1 MRRSMQHNVDPESPT
16 LHTAASPDE
25 GDPGR
30 YDPHSS
36 VTSTRGPPFGYKSP
50 PRANLLA
57 MTSEGKRKG
66 RGHARET
73 FGGTSTRR
81 LVLDL
86 LGESPSPGP
95 GAYLPAST
103 FGKHAKFRD
112 KASKGPSPAFR
123 STSSQRPRAQ
133 NQHVPGPGAHSP
145 ERAAVEPN
153 ARNPAMH
160 LLAKSGRFGTVSQRK
175 LTDTPDVVGPGTYN
189 EHKHRTVAQDAARQ
203 VKMMSRQSPGFGVA
217 SAAHALP
224 HEEEIEETS
233 GSPGP
238 GTYETDKSELAKANG
253 HPSAFKLP
261 TERKKLRNMVAPT
274 RGAPPKS
281 KRKPAADASSP
292 DGAIRV

>member
-1 MRRSMQHNVDPESPT
+1 MRMP
-16 LHTAASPDE
+16 TAAQTCTE
-25 GDPGR
+25 ERPGR
-30 YDPHSS
+30 S
-36 VTSTRGPPFGYKSP
+36 STRSTKLSK
-50 PRANLLA
+50 AA
-57 MTSEGKRKG
+57 SS
-66 RGHARET
+66 
-73 FGGTSTRR
+73 STRSR
-81 LVLDL
+81 H
-86 LGESPSPGP
+86 GC
-95 GAYLPAST
+95 A
-103 FGKHAKFRD
+103 
-112 KASKGPSPAFR
+112 R
-123 STSSQRPRAQ
+123 SLAICS
-133 NQHVPGPGAHSP
+133 
-145 ERAAVEPN
+145 AVEPN